1 MLNAEKVIEINNF
14 IDRVHTPIIWAFPVT
29 LGIFVSLELFL
40 PRKEKYENQFDEFF
54 SWLKFYLV
62 IFAGLVLSSQGF
74 SGGCVIQIPQNL
86 LAQQYLGRDWHPYG
100 IVFRENI
107 NQEYLWL
114 LRLFY
119 FIGGLSSVF
128 VVFRYWEERIKTPLA
143 SLNSLPKT
151 KQ

>member
-40 PRKEKYENQFDEFF
+40 PRKEQYENQFDEFF

-128 VVFRYWEERIKTPLA
+128 IVFKYWEDRIKI
-143 SLNSLPKT
+143 SFS
-151 KQ
+151 KQKFLSKIKK